1 MGTALLLLISCCLVG
16 NTSSIITRNYA
27 RKTAT
32 VPNAYNIYLLLVPP
46 IASLFF
52 FFSAGG
58 DVSLNLPTFLFSL
71 AYAVLSLTSMRL
83 SLVAFQRA
91 NLVHINVFSHAGS
104 VISLFLF
111 EVFIWQEDFSGGRL
125 ISVLLRLAT
134 VMIPPIADRKSFR
147 GMTVC
152 LATFF
157 LSGITGIVPKLYIE
171 HPSTMDTN
179 TFCFWTNI
187 FILPIIC
194 TVTLR
199 KSGPKKLLKN
209 IQQISPLLYL
219 SLLLSI
225 MLSNTGTLLSMQA
238 LHHISATLSSVISS
252 SLNMIVITLLS
263 VFLYREPFSKATAAS
278 VVLSILAII
287 LGVM

>member
-91 NLVHINVFSHAGS
+91 NLVHINVFSNAGS

-111 EVFIWQEDFSGGRL
+111 EVLIWREDFSGGRL

-134 VMIPPIADRKSFR
+134 VMIPLIVDRKSFR

-157 LSGITGIVPKLYIE
+157 LSGIVGIVPKLYIE

-199 KSGPKKLLKN
+199 RSGPRKLLQN
-209 IQQISPLLYL
+209 IRQISPLLYL
-219 SLLLSI
+219 SLLVSI
-225 MLSNTGTLLSMQA
+225 LLSNTGTLLSMQA

-263 VFLYREPFSKATAAS
+263 VFLYRESFSKATAAS
-278 VVLSILAII
+278 VALSILAII

>member
-134 VMIPPIADRKSFR
+134 VMIPLIADRKSFR